1 MEVIE
6 TMKQKKGDQHDW
18 SGSEDTLPSGVM
30 RKMMVMRTMVT
41 KTMALSPHC
50 VLAWLGE
57 EHLFS

>member
-1 MEVIE
+1 MIE
-6 TMKQKKGDQHDW
+6 TMKQKKGDPQDW
-18 SGSEDTLPSGVM
+18 SGSVDTLPSAVM
-30 RKMMVMRTMVT
+30 RKMMAMRTMVT